1 MKERSNS
8 ISALTIMKP
17 SKVSK
22 KCYVAGSS
30 IYLLI
35 NRRGKVN
42 KKVKKIIALAMIS
55 IMLLT
60 VFGASSS
67 IAQRKTMAPQET
79 ITVTVVNVSGAPIEN
94 SKVFI
99 GGGHQDPLTI
109 VLDTEITDENGQCE
123 FTFPAGIYTLYVLG
137 PDENGIAVSGLGA
150 AFRSAYLPNL
160 RFISVIEGGNYNLT
174 FTLIKRPKFWSLAT
188 TPFVQEI

>member
-1 MKERSNS
+1 
-8 ISALTIMKP
+8 MKP
-17 SKVSK
+17 DKVSK

-42 KKVKKIIALAMIS
+42 KKVKKLIALAMIS

-67 IAQRKTMAPQET
+67 IAQRKTMVPSET
-79 ITVTVVNVSGAPIEN
+79 FTVTVVNLAGEPIEN
-94 SKVFI
+94 VKVFI

-109 VLDTEITDENGQCE
+109 VLDAQITNADGTCG
-123 FTFPAGIYTLYVLG
+123 FTVPAGFYTLYVLG
-137 PDENGIAVSGLGA
+137 PDENGTAVSGLGA

-160 RFISVIEGGNYNLT
+160 RFLSVIEGENNDQS
-174 FTLIKRPKFWSLAT
+174 FTLIKRPKFWSLEA